1 MSISLPRFSKTSS
14 EEFLEM
20 SMDATRNFVNGCE
33 FLKGHI
39 FRRWFMTELNQNGVA
54 IPNIKT
60 PRYYCNEHMF

>member
-1 MSISLPRFSKTSS
+1 
-14 EEFLEM
+14 M

-60 PRYYCNEHMF
+60 PRYYCNEHRFLGAQSDSQKKPKHLFWQ